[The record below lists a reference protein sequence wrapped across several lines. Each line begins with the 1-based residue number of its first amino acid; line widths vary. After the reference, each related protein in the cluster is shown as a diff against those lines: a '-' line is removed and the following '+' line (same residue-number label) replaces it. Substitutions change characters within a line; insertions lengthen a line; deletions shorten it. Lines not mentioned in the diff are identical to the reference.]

1 MTDQDSNGWTPN
13 ERLADDRSRAPD
25 QDLCRAED
33 MTWARHVLDQLEER
47 EATVLRLRFGF
58 NGEEPQTFTAI
69 GEHLGVTRERARQL
83 EQRALSKLRQLVKA
97 G

>member
-1 MTDQDSNGWTPN
+1 
-13 ERLADDRSRAPD
+13 
-25 QDLCRAED
+25 
-33 MTWARHVLDQLEER
+33 MTWARKVLDQLEER

-58 NGEEPQTFTAI
+58 DGEEPHTFTAI

-83 EQRALSKLRQLVKA
+83 EQRALSKLRQFVKA

>member
-1 MTDQDSNGWTPN
+1 MKWKIGDTAVARIADEQTD
-13 ERLADDRSRAPD
+13 ERIDIPER
-25 QDLCRAED
+25 
-33 MTWARHVLDQLEER
+33 MKLEER

-58 NGEEPQTFTAI
+58 DGEEPQTFTAI